1 METTRNEY
9 PDLTLSTGAAL
20 PLAWAGMRAAGYGL
34 AAFSLTATGA
44 TLARAG
50 WEGVQLSVLAGLTA
64 GALTF
69 ARHIG
74 RDITTVQTR
83 PLKSEV
89 TRPIA
94 ALPAPTA
101 TGVSLT
107 PAAHALGN
115 HYSLT
120 SLLDGPPS
128 LSRLILGVTTTASG
142 ALETVTGRL
151 SDLVHIAV
159 GGSSGFGKS
168 VFLRALAYQLALAQE
183 QTDLVLIDL
192 EGVTFSQL
200 ARSPRLLYPI
210 ADDEQAAAQL
220 LTHLSG
226 YELNRRKAL
235 FAQHPGI
242 DNLTDYN
249 AVAAEPLKPIITMID
264 EGTALLGDRDVETAL
279 KTVALRARKYGMW
292 IVLAGQDW
300 KATSMDSAIKNQ
312 LSTTVQFRTKSP
324 AQSRVLLGVSG
335 AEALPAELKGRALA
349 QLPGRELLEIQT
361 PYLSSRE
368 FAHAVQSGP
377 GPQHTAPDADAGR
390 RAQAQTLRD
399 AGQSVTA
406 IARAL
411 FEVEKPNA
419 RQIEEVRALLEG

>member
-34 AAFSLTATGA
+34 AAFSITATGA

-74 RDITTVQTR
+74 KDITTIQTR

-89 TRPIA
+89 QRPVA
-94 ALPAPTA
+94 ALPAPPA
-101 TGVSLT
+101 PVASLT
-107 PAAHALGN
+107 PAANALGN
-115 HYSLT
+115 HYALT

-128 LSRLILGVTTTASG
+128 LARLVLGVTATAG
-142 ALETVTGRL
+142 ALETVTGNL

-168 VFLRALAYQLALAQE
+168 VFLRALAYQFVLAQE
-183 QTDLVLIDL
+183 QPDLVLIDL

-210 ADDEQAAAQL
+210 ADDEQTAAQL

-235 FAQHPGI
+235 FAQYPGI
-242 DNLTDYN
+242 DNLADYN
-249 AVAAEPLKPIITMID
+249 AVAAEQLRPIVTMID

-279 KTVALRARKYGMW
+279 KTVALRARKYGLW

-312 LSTTVQFRTKSP
+312 LSTTVQFRAKSP
-324 AQSRVLLGVSG
+324 AQSRALLGVSG

-368 FAHAVQSGP
+368 FAHAVSPGP
-377 GPQHTAPDADAGR
+377 GPQHAAPDADAGR

-406 IARAL
+406 IARTLAG
-411 FEVEKPNA
+411 VEKPNA